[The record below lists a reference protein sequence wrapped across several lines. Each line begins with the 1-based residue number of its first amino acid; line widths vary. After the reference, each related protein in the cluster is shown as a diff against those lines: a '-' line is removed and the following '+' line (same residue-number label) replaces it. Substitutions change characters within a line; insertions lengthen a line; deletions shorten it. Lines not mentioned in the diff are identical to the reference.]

1 MLTLIIVVIM
11 PTIFV
16 SDETH
21 TELKKI
27 KGLLLAKDG
36 RERTFDEVIAKLL
49 DHWKKTYEK

>member
-1 MLTLIIVVIM
+1 M